1 MPTIHMNRNQREAAL
16 MSGIESMATVTSD
29 GAKATLEWH
38 RNHTDTIVARIKSKT
53 PEHGWLEIP
62 YKTLIV
68 KIITAHREAK

>member
-1 MPTIHMNRNQREAAL
+1 
-16 MSGIESMATVTSD
+16 MATVTSD

-53 PEHGWLEIP
+53 PEHGWREIP